1 MIKVEKVMDVKDFK
15 AWSGGRDTLDT
26 IIEHGK
32 TDELNELIDELYQDG
47 ITDVALNDLLWF
59 ESDWLFE
66 TLGIDTEE

>member
-32 TDELNELIDELYQDG
+32 ADELNELINELYQDG
-47 ITDVALNDLLWF
+47 ITDVTLNDLLWF

>member
-15 AWSGGRDTLDT
+15 AWSGGKDTLDT
-26 IIEHGK
+26 IIEHEK
-32 TDELNELIDELYQDG
+32 TDELNELIGELYQDG

>member
-15 AWSGGRDTLDT
+15 AWSGGKDTLDT
-26 IIEHGK
+26 IIEHEK
-32 TDELNELIDELYQDG
+32 TDELNELIGELYQDG
-47 ITDVALNDLLWF
+47 ITDTTLNDLLWF